1 VIEKKRDVTFNLQ
14 DHLLGGVSAQ
24 RQELR
29 KVYQLTKT

>member
-24 RQELR
+24 QPENLPWL
-29 KVYQLTKT
+29 VN